1 MCARSH
7 TPVYLQQAEETCTL
21 SGEVCCISTISSLS
35 CVFSLY
41 KQAIRNTSPR
51 WWRTELGSSFL
62 ETDAVVWGVQPYA
75 VACCL
80 SEVADITLNTRRL
93 PVADVF
99 IVSGSLVFRLQSLF
113 FISPFIHFK
122 VVILMKLLHRHT
134 ASYHQHQASAFFRQ
148 AFSGKSSSTFLH
160 RFNFT
165 WDLNLTD
172 VQRGSTNTRCQVCNK
187 FSTLTAWE
195 RMDMSVKRKCSYSI
209 KTHLLSIFTSY
220 IWLGSDI
227 TTAVFHWRSR
237 FIHLK

>member
-21 SGEVCCISTISSLS
+21 SGAVCCISTISSLS

-93 PVADVF
+93 PAADVF

-134 ASYHQHQASAFFRQ
+134 ASYHQHQASEFFRQ
-148 AFSGKSSSTFLH
+148 DALVVKAVDFSSQIQLYLGFKSDRRAAGVDEYTLSS
-160 RFNFT
+160 
-165 WDLNLTD
+165 
-172 VQRGSTNTRCQVCNK
+172 V
-187 FSTLTAWE
+187 
-195 RMDMSVKRKCSYSI
+195 
-209 KTHLLSIFTSY
+209 
-220 IWLGSDI
+220 
-227 TTAVFHWRSR
+227 
-237 FIHLK
+237 